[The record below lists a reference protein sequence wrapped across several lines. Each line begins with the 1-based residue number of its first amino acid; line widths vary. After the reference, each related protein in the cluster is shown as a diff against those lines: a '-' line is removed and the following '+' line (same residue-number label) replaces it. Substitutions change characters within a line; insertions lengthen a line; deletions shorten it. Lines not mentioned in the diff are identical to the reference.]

1 MISILLGTFAHAQA
15 AAAPAGEQPS
25 MLMSLVPLLFVFGV
39 MYFLMLRPQAK
50 RQKEHQKFLSELKRG
65 DEVITSGGILGKV
78 DGLTDMFVTL
88 EIASGVKI
96 RVVRSQVATSGK
108 IADLTKNNNSAPAQ
122 AKD

>member
-25 MLMSLVPLLFVFGV
+25 MLMSLVPLIFVFGV

-65 DEVITSGGILGKV
+65 DEVITSGGLLGKI
-78 DGLTDMFVTL
+78 DGLTDYFVTL
-88 EIASGVKI
+88 EIANGVKV
-96 RVVRSQVATSGK
+96 RVVRSQVAASGK
-108 IADLTKNNNSAPAQ
+108 IADLTKNTNSAPAQ
-122 AKD
+122 S